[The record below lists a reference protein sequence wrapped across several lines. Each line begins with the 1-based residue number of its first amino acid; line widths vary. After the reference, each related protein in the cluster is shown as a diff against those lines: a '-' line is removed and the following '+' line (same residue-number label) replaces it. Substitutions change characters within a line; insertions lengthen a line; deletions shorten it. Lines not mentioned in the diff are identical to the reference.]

1 MFKELQDK
9 TLLAIQRAKRGLSL
23 QQKQNIPYHQMNP
36 ATTVYKLV
44 KELLAYME
52 ALD

>member
-9 TLLAIQRAKRGLSL
+9 TLLAIQRAKHAHVL

-44 KELLAYME
+44 RELLAYME
-52 ALD
+52 SLD